1 MNDMFAQGDLLIER
15 VADVEPSG
23 TIVAPD
29 AAGATVLAEGEFSGH
44 RHAIFD
50 RVTMFRD
57 DALAREIPAGLYV
70 GHLKVAGGT
79 ATIHHQE
86 HAPISL
92 AEGTYRVRRQREL
105 EPKDAVLVSD

>member
-1 MNDMFAQGDLLIER
+1 MNEMFAQGDLLIER
-15 VADVEPSG
+15 VVDIEPSG
-23 TIVAPD
+23 TILAPD
-29 AAGATVLAEGEFSGH
+29 ATGAMVLAEGELTGH

-70 GHLKVAGGT
+70 GHIKVDRGSAL
-79 ATIHHQE
+79 IQHQE

>member
-1 MNDMFAQGDLLIER
+1 MTEMFAQGDLLIER
-15 VADVEPSG
+15 VDDIQPAG
-23 TIVAPD
+23 TIL
-29 AAGATVLAEGEFSGH
+29 AADQTGATVLAEGELTGH

-70 GHLKVAGGT
+70 GHVKVDSGSAL
-79 ATIHHQE
+79 IQHQE

>member
-1 MNDMFAQGDLLIER
+1 MNEMFAQGDLLIER

-23 TIVAPD
+23 AMISADQT
-29 AAGATVLAEGEFSGH
+29 GATVLAEGELTGH
-44 RHAIFD
+44 RHAIFE

-70 GHLKVAGGT
+70 GHVKVTGGP
-79 ATIHHQE
+79 ATLLHEE